1 MVEYHEIVVIRN
13 VLLREIER
21 MASVDKATHPEIWEW
36 FKHKA
41 DLSVDKMDGRK
52 VRVDLTGG
60 GISAHWIVDLG
71 GSPKMSLEEKAT
83 HVARQNLSLV
93 AQMHWARLD
102 RLFPKSI
109 RNVEL
114 ERREVDLNHR
124 LIVTFKNGHVAD
136 CLESEAKDDLFTARC
151 TMLYN
156 LPPL

>member
-1 MVEYHEIVVIRN
+1 
-13 VLLREIER
+13 
-21 MASVDKATHPEIWEW
+21 MAEADRATHPEIYDW
-36 FKHKA
+36 FKNKA
-41 DLSVDKMDGRK
+41 DLSVDPDYARYA

-60 GISAHWIVDLG
+60 GINAHWLIDIG
-71 GSPKMSLEEKAT
+71 DYDNMEDIEKTVT

-124 LIVTFKNGHVAD
+124 LVVTFKNGHVAD